1 MTPEELYYADKVIS
15 ADAPDAAEL
24 CEDERFLETLPER
37 HIIFVMDLG
46 DYRICVTMPKT
57 IAQEDVQ
64 AVLDAIAAAR
74 T

>member
-24 CEDERFLETLPER
+24 CNGDRFLADDR
-37 HIIFVMDLG
+37 RIFVMNLG
-46 DYRICVTMPKT
+46 DYRICVTMPKA